1 MVENWVYKESLQRGA
16 LATHK
21 YCEKMGGAVLG
32 TNRERGEM
40 TLERMLGPRLQT
52 PKEVSYPPIDPLH
65 LSG

>member
-32 TNRERGEM
+32 TNRECGEM
-40 TLERMLGPRLQT
+40 TLERMLVPDFKP
-52 PKEVSYPPIDPLH
+52 PKR
-65 LSG
+65 